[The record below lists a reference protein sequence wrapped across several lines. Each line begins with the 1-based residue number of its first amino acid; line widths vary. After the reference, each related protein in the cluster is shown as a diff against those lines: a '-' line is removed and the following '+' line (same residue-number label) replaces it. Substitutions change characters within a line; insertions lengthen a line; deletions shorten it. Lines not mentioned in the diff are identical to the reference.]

1 MTNFGPHKY
10 TRMAKH
16 LIRGRQAENIATHY
30 FISNYYQICARNFR
44 FKKSEIDLIV
54 LKNTLLLFVEIKSK
68 SQIRHGEPEK
78 NIRPGQINR
87 IKLAA
92 EAYQLQV
99 NWEQDIRFDALLITF
114 FPQAVKLEHFED
126 AFS

>member
-1 MTNFGPHKY
+1 MTNLEPHKY

-16 LIRGRQAENIATHY
+16 LVRGRQAENIAMHY
-30 FISNYYQICARNFR
+30 FINNCYHICAQNFR
-44 FKKSEIDLIV
+44 FRKSEIDLIV
-54 LKNTLLLFVEIKSK
+54 LKNTMLLFVEVKSK
-68 SQIRHGEPEK
+68 SQTRHGEPEK
-78 NIRPGQINR
+78 NIRPGQVNR

-92 EAYQLQV
+92 EAYQIQI
-99 NWEQDIRFDALLITF
+99 NWDKDIRFDALFITF

>member
-1 MTNFGPHKY
+1 M
-10 TRMAKH
+10 
-16 LIRGRQAENIATHY
+16 
-30 FISNYYQICARNFR
+30 
-44 FKKSEIDLIV
+44 
-54 LKNTLLLFVEIKSK
+54 LLFVEIKSK

-78 NIRPGQINR
+78 NIRQGQINR

-92 EAYQLQV
+92 EAYQIQV
-99 NWEQDIRFDALLITF
+99 NWEKDIRFDALLITF